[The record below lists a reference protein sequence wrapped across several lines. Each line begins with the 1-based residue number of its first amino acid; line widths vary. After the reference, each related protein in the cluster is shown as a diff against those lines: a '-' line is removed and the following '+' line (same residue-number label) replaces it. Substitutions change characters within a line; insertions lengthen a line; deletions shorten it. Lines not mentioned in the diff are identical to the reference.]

1 MEFAVPAVVSTR
13 GCWTTAGRTVDTEVS
28 RATASS
34 WAATASL
41 ALLALGRFV
50 TGLTAFAVLTDAA
63 FAAEEV
69 EDFFLTEGV
78 TLVTDFGADLSFAE
92 EAELTWVTLRVG
104 SLELLSVAFFPPV
117 VFAIA
122 IAFRLLPGENKP
134 LKTFYCNTSGSAHS
148 CYNPSR
154 RFMSARF

>member
-13 GCWTTAGRTVDTEVS
+13 GCWTTAGRTVDTEDS

-41 ALLALGRFV
+41 ALLVLGCFV
-50 TGLTAFAVLTDAA
+50 TGLAAFTVLTDAA

-69 EDFFLTEGV
+69 EDFLRATGV
-78 TLVTDFGADLSFAE
+78 TLTADPADLLSAE
-92 EAELTWVTLRVG
+92 ETDLAPVTLVVG
-104 SLELLSVAFFPPV
+104 SSEPVPAAFFPPV

-122 IAFRLLPGENKP
+122 IAFRLLPGKQTAEN
-134 LKTFYCNTSGSAHS
+134 LLL
-148 CYNPSR
+148 
-154 RFMSARF
+154 